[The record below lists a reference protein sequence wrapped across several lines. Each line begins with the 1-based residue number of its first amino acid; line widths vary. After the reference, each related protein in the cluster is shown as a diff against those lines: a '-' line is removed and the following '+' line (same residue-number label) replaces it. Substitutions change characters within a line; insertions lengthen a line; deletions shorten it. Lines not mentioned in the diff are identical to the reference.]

1 MDVLRVALDVPLPTL
16 FDYLPRPGVEATVG
30 DRVVVP
36 FGTGRRIGVVL
47 EQAAGSALPPGKLKP
62 VEAVRN
68 DAPRLD
74 GQWLALMRFLAGYYQ
89 RPLGETV
96 VASLPPRLRSLRPV
110 PAVSNPVYRLTSL
123 APAEHRRAP
132 RQHALLDALRAG
144 PLAEE
149 ALLGTAPKERAQRRD
164 ALRKLMQAGWIELA
178 PEPEPASGVVAARV
192 RLVTEHT
199 LNAAQAA
206 AFEETRA
213 ALGRYSA
220 FLLHGITGSG
230 KTEIYLHLIAEVLE
244 RGEQALVLV
253 PEISLTP
260 QLEAR
265 FRRAFPESALVVMH
279 SGLEGSVRTAA
290 WIAAAQGNASIVLG
304 TRLAALAPMPRLGL
318 VVIDEEHDTS
328 FKQQEGLRY
337 SGRDAAVYRARL
349 ADCPVVLGTAT
360 PALETW
366 FNSEAG
372 RYRRITLPT
381 RAAPGAVLPRV
392 HILDLA
398 SEPLEHGIAQRMFE
412 AIEARLGRGEQSL
425 VFINRRG
432 YAPVLACPAC
442 GWAAGCTR
450 CTAHLVLHA
459 TDRRLHC
466 HHCGAE
472 EPVARACPVCGNVDL
487 RPLGRGTQRVE
498 ETLAARFPTAR
509 IARIDR
515 DTARRRETLTRTLE
529 AIARGAADILVGT
542 QLLAKGHDFPG
553 LTLVAVLNADT
564 ALLSTD
570 YRAAER
576 LFATLAQVAGRA
588 GRRERPGEVLVQTR
602 YPQHALFD
610 ALARHDYAG
619 FAAAQLDERRQ
630 AGFPPYV
637 SEAVLRAEAPR
648 LESAMAFLRYA
659 LEQAQQ
665 AQQAH
670 VAAEISV
677 YDPVPQ
683 LLTRRAGFER
693 AKLLVQSGSRTR
705 LQGFLGL
712 WNAQLMAAPTSLA
725 RQVRWHLDV
734 DPIEFD

>member
-47 EQAAGSALPPGKLKP
+47 ELAADSALPPEKLKP

-96 VASLPPRLRSLRPV
+96 VASLPPRLRSLRPH
-110 PAVSNPVYRLTSL
+110 AAASNPVYRLTAS
-123 APAEHRRAP
+123 APAEHPRAP
-132 RQHALLDALRAG
+132 RQQALLDALRAG

-149 ALLGTAPKERAQRRD
+149 ALLGSERKERAQRRG
-164 ALRKLMQAGWIELA
+164 ALRKLLQAGWVERA
-178 PEPEPASGVVAARV
+178 PEPEPAAGEVAARV
-192 RLVTEHT
+192 RLVSEHS
-199 LNAAQAA
+199 LNAAQSA

-213 ALGRYSA
+213 ALGRYGA

-230 KTEIYLHLIAEVLE
+230 KTEIYLHLIAEVLA

-265 FRRAFPESALVVMH
+265 FRRALPDSALVVMH

-290 WIAAAQGNASIVLG
+290 WIAAAQGAATIVLG

-337 SGRDAAVYRARL
+337 SGRDAAVVRAHL
-349 ADCPVVLGTAT
+349 ADCPVILGTAT

-398 SEPLEHGIAQRMFE
+398 SEPLEHGIAQRMVA

-472 EPVARACPVCGNVDL
+472 EPVPRACPVCGNVDL
-487 RPLGRGTQRVE
+487 RPLGRGTQRIE
-498 ETLAARFPTAR
+498 ETLAARFPKAR

-630 AGFPPYV
+630 AGFPPFV

-665 AQQAH
+665 AKGP
-670 VAAEISV
+670 AEVSV

-693 AKLLVQSGSRTR
+693 AKLLVQSASRAR
-705 LQGFLGL
+705 LQGFLGA
-712 WNAQLMAAPTSLA
+712 WSAQLSAAPASLA